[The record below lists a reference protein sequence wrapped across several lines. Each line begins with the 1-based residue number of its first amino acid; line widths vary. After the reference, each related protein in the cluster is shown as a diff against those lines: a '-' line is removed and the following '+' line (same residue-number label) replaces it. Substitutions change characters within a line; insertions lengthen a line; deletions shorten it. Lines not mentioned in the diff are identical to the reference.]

1 MSTLDIGNL
10 EFGPDGLLPAVIRD
24 ASSGA
29 ILTLAYVNEA
39 SLRLT
44 LETGEIHFW
53 SRSRNELWHKGE
65 TSGNRQ
71 RLVRMRPD
79 CDGDA
84 LLIDVDPLGPA
95 CHSGQHSC
103 FGPAEEPGL
112 DLRELI
118 SLLRQRKVSS
128 PEDSYSASLFR
139 RGVGTMAR
147 KVGEEATEVVIAAMG
162 ESRQRLVEESADLLF
177 HLLVLMVEKEITLGD
192 VARELHQ
199 RRSSSPSSTGGPLF
213 DA

>member
-1 MSTLDIGNL
+1 MSTLDVGNL
-10 EFGPDGLLPAVIRD
+10 VFGPDGLLPVVIRD

-29 ILTLAYVNEA
+29 ILTLAYVNEE
-39 SLRLT
+39 SLNLT

-53 SRSRNELWHKGE
+53 SRSRNQLWHKGG

-71 RLVRMRPD
+71 HLVRMRRD
-79 CDGDA
+79 CDSDA

-95 CHSGQHSC
+95 CHSGQYSC

-118 SLLRQRKVSS
+118 SLLRQRKVAS
-128 PEDSYSASLFR
+128 PEGSYSASLFR
-139 RGVGTMAR
+139 SGVGAMAR
-147 KVGEEATEVVIAAMG
+147 KVGEEATEVVVAAMG

-192 VARELHQ
+192 VAQELGQ
-199 RRSSSPSSTGGPLF
+199 RRRSATAAPLI
-213 DA
+213 APGAN